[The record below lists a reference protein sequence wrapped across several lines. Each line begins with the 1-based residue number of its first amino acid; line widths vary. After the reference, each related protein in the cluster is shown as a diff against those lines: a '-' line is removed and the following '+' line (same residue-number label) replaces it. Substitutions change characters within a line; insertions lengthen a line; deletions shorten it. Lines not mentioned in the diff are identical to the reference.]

1 MYKILRLKILFKYL
15 ILQAAYEANNTVVPS
30 AVKFLWVLF
39 FSHKTAASPNITQT
53 AQ

>member
-30 AVKFLWVLF
+30 AMKFLCFLF
-39 FSHKTAASPNITQT
+39 FFTQDCC
-53 AQ
+53 